1 MKKMFLLINTSIV
14 FAFASFAQIK
24 VAPIQTD
31 RVQNQNAQTIN
42 IPKKQVAFRL
52 APFSGL
58 SLAANTAIPLNLT
71 VKEFDL
77 GNNTRGNS
85 FVAPKNGVYHFDVRL
100 SFSPVLT
107 DNVNYLRF
115 HLILQKA
122 NGSEIERSTLM
133 NPGTQYTPFYTLS
146 ISTTIALNAGEVIS
160 ASYLG
165 DANPGTPGVNV
176 AAVSFS
182 GFKVSDLEPGGGAS
196 GIR

>member
-1 MKKMFLLINTSIV
+1 MNKALLTSIFIV
-14 FAFASFAQIK
+14 FAVTSFAQIK
-24 VAPIQTD
+24 VSPIQTD

-52 APFSGL
+52 VPFSAL
-58 SLAANTAIPLNLT
+58 SLAANAATPLNLT

-85 FVAPKNGVYHFDVRL
+85 FIAPENGVYHFDVRL
-100 SFSPVLT
+100 NFSPILT
-107 DNVNYLRF
+107 DNANYLRF
-115 HLILQKA
+115 HLILQKG
-122 NGSEIERSTLM
+122 NGEIERSSLM

-146 ISTTIALNAGEVIS
+146 ISTTIALSAGEAIS

-176 AAVSFS
+176 TAVSFS
-182 GFKVSDLEPGGGAS
+182 GFKVSDLEPAGAPS